1 MKNRSNRGKI
11 DSSATHIHI
20 YSQLGLLY
28 SIVNY
33 RSWENNINTPCPI
46 NLPHTYQLLG
56 VATVSTI

>member
-1 MKNRSNRGKI
+1 MHT
-11 DSSATHIHI
+11 AH